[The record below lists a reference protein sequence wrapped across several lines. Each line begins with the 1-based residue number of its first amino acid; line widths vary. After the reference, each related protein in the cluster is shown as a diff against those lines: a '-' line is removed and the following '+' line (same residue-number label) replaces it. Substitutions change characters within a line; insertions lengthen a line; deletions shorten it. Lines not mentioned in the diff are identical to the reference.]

1 MASDVG
7 DDLGLDDLVYVTLGI
22 ESTIK
27 HDQVRPT
34 LTVYPSPNHETATSP
49 SVLLRNADVSITLT
63 PATPYSDTPI
73 TMRETKPG
81 FISKKYSSPVSRSPT
96 KALCHPLEPCSTP
109 MTIQNG
115 TSVRAR
121 RPNRL
126 RRLRTVWAD
135 IRSLWRPLISLAVT
149 VAGLCLFRRCTR
161 RIWRSCI
168 GKVTEGRPL
177 RGRSLVVPVSC
188 RRCLRRVIVVWDTFK
203 RLAISVGL
211 KPLWSIPTALSLST
225 LVRRGMTSAIWFCDK
240 LSLWGPANKWLQMFA
255 CMRP

>member
-34 LTVYPSPNHETATSP
+34 LTVYPSTNHETATSP

-115 TSVRAR
+115 TSVRA
-121 RPNRL
+121 
-126 RRLRTVWAD
+126 
-135 IRSLWRPLISLAVT
+135 
-149 VAGLCLFRRCTR
+149 AGTQTKSPETITNGL
-161 RIWRSCI
+161 
-168 GKVTEGRPL
+168 GRYSVVMTSPYFPGSNC
-177 RGRSLVVPVSC
+177 GRSLSVS
-188 RRCLRRVIVVWDTFK
+188 
-203 RLAISVGL
+203 
-211 KPLWSIPTALSLST
+211 
-225 LVRRGMTSAIWFCDK
+225 
-240 LSLWGPANKWLQMFA
+240 
-255 CMRP
+255 

>member
-63 PATPYSDTPI
+63 PATPYSDRPTPI

-81 FISKKYSSPVSRSPT
+81 FISKKYFSPVSRSPT

-115 TSVRAR
+115 TS
-121 RPNRL
+121 PGYL
-126 RRLRTVWAD
+126 GTGGGHAD
-135 IRSLWRPLISLAVT
+135 QIAWDDYERFGPIFGRYDVPL
-149 VAGLCLFRRCTR
+149 FP
-161 RIWRSCI
+161 W
-168 GKVTEGRPL
+168 
-177 RGRSLVVPVSC
+177 
-188 RRCLRRVIVVWDTFK
+188 
-203 RLAISVGL
+203 
-211 KPLWSIPTALSLST
+211 
-225 LVRRGMTSAIWFCDK
+225 
-240 LSLWGPANKWLQMFA
+240 Q
-255 CMRP
+255 